1 MSDPTEGVP
10 EAARTTY
17 GLLDASYIQNEQ
29 WFEVS
34 RGKDIVHDGTIG
46 ISKPYILI
54 INSYG
59 RLRKLYTE
67 YGGYEDLSDGGAV
80 DQEKKGQ

>member
-1 MSDPTEGVP
+1 MEDKLPP
-10 EAARTTY
+10 ETIQIDFQNR
-17 GLLDASYIQNEQ
+17 YIQNEA

-34 RGKDIVHDGTIG
+34 RYYPDLVAPGEVKDPDPRSH
-46 ISKPYILI
+46 ILI

-67 YGGYEDLSDGGAV
+67 AGRYEDVSDGGPV
-80 DQEKKGQ
+80 K